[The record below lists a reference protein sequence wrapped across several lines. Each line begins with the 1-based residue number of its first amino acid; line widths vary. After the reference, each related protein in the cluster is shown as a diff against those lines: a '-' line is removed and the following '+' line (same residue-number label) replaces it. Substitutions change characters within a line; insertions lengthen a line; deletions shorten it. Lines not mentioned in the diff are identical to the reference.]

1 MFNEFV
7 LSNVWRKLSLS
18 RAINVYHRIKVK
30 RIATTRR
37 ARFAANKNRVSRDWR
52 GRWGT
57 SSRRNL
63 AIPAVPL
70 ADDYPRTS
78 IIYPAAISDDRDSES
93 PTDRMHTI
101 RRRPSSIAVLPRAQI
116 LIPQTQFGNFL
127 FSTGSSGRVKMRRD
141 GKRRTKSVRRAGAP
155 RSRVVVEEWK
165 KKKIPVLTPFLLH
178 FVSSILHS
186 GTSTLLPYL
195 ANEYK
200 KVRRYVHN
208 AWKLSRFID
217 KLVCLSLSGIHL

>member
-165 KKKIPVLTPFLLH
+165 KKKSRSWRRFCCILLAR
-178 FVSSILHS
+178 SSIPAR
-186 GTSTLLPYL
+186 LLSCRIWL
-195 ANEYK
+195 MNTK
-200 KVRRYVHN
+200 RCDDTCTTHGN
-208 AWKLSRFID
+208 
-217 KLVCLSLSGIHL
+217 CLDSSIN